1 MNLHEY
7 QAKQLLAR
15 HGVEVPGGQP
25 CTTAAEA
32 RTIAEGLFAEG
43 REMVVLKI
51 QIHSGGRG
59 KGVFKDGFKGGVH
72 LCKSADDV
80 HEKAKA
86 MLGNTIVTKQT
97 GEAGRQVHTL
107 LVASGEKIVDEFYL
121 AVLLDRETSQP
132 LIMASREGRRH

>member
-7 QAKQLLAR
+7 QAKELLAR
-15 HGVEVPGGQP
+15 YGVEVPEGQP
-25 CTTAAEA
+25 CTTAKEA
-32 RTIAEGLFAEG
+32 RTIAEGLFDAG
-43 REMVVLKI
+43 QEMVVLKI

-80 HEKAKA
+80 HDNAKA

-97 GEAGRQVHTL
+97 GEAGRRVHTL
-107 LVASGEKIVDEFYL
+107 LVASGERIIDEF
-121 AVLLDRETSQP
+121 
-132 LIMASREGRRH
+132 